1 MFYALRNLF
10 ALLGLA
16 AVVAV
21 IVISSKIAPMKER
34 LDAFDE
40 KALDVYTEMIEK
52 VLETGNA
59 AEATVWK
66 VKVAEDMDVADVE
79 ETMRFVAN
87 EHNIKNVGELPLS
100 EQVTAMTG
108 EESRY
113 FKIFMFCN
121 PLTAAQMID
130 YSDAYSAYLPCRVS
144 LVEDKEGNYWI
155 YSLNMDAMIH
165 GGTPLPPDL
174 KEEAE
179 NVKMIIQDIMNRG
192 AEGDF

>member
-16 AVVAV
+16 AVIAV
-21 IVISSKIAPMKER
+21 IILSVKISPMKDR
-34 LDAFDE
+34 LDQFDE
-40 KALDVYTEMIEK
+40 KALDVYTDMITK

-66 VKVAEDMDVADVE
+66 VKVAEGLEVEDVE
-79 ETMRFVAN
+79 QSMRFVAN

-108 EESRY
+108 ETSRY

-121 PLTAAQMID
+121 ALTAAQMLD
-130 YSDAYSAYLPCRVS
+130 YSDAYAAYLPCRVS